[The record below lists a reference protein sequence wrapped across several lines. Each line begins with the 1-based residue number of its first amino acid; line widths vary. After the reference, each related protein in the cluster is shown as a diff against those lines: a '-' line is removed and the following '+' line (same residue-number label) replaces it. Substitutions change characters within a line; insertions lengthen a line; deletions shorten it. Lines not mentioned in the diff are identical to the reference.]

1 MNYIDYIKPE
11 LLVLAVALYALG
23 LIIKNTGTIKD
34 KYIPLILTV
43 ASVFL
48 CSLYIAA
55 SEGLSL
61 MTIFTSIVQGV
72 IVAATA
78 VYGNQLIKQATKK

>member
-11 LLVLAVALYALG
+11 LLVIAVALYALG
-23 LIIKNTGTIKD
+23 LIIKNTGAIKD
-34 KYIPLILTV
+34 KYIPLILTF
-43 ASVFL
+43 ASIAL
-48 CSLYIAA
+48 CSLYIAS

-78 VYGNQLIKQATKK
+78 VYGNQIIKQSKK